1 MADLLCELDKYNE
14 GETALRVAQS
24 DYEQAGE
31 WSEQLEETYRR
42 KNRAF
47 LDERAGLLAQSL
59 AEGQPCPVC
68 GSLHHPNPAQLSG
81 DAPTEAELEE
91 AKAAWE
97 EAQQKTQDTSMA
109 AGKQRATLEEREKQ
123 LILAMTD
130 YIDSPVLSTAREQ
143 LVACQM
149 YGAEELARLHQVL
162 LEKEA
167 QLIHREELE
176 HEITR
181 QVDSLTELE
190 EQGK

>member
-24 DYEQAGE
+24 DYEQARE

-47 LDERAGLLAQSL
+47 LDEQAGLLAQSL